1 MFDARRAEIVAET
14 GIGREMTNSGD
25 DLLARLEDMVPHL
38 RERGQAAE
46 QAGRI
51 PDETIHELDEIG
63 AFRAVVP
70 KLYDGLEVEFP
81 VVAQIFRI
89 LGKGCIPT
97 GWTMGFLIY
106 HNFQFAHFS
115 EKAQKEV
122 WGGRGYTMAPGHLFP
137 SGEAIPV
144 DGGYRLTGRWGYGT
158 GMLHADWV
166 LFSAPV
172 KGGNDG
178 WDSHDLRRFFVPIA
192 DCEILDTWNVT
203 AMQATGSCDMRLN
216 DVFVPEH
223 RQVKATEL
231 ISGTAPGMKINKGPL
246 WRVPFITFATLAGMA
261 PMIGGT
267 EGLFEICADILKTK
281 VGAQSHA
288 RQQELMTQQVRMA
301 RLKMDLKSAIALWE
315 NELDTVWER
324 ISGGGEMT
332 LAERSEARMVTAYCA
347 RTCDAIAN
355 ELAASVG
362 SRSIF
367 NDSPVQRFRREVNSL
382 ATHAFL
388 DFDHLGSLYG
398 QTLLGLELPPGTL
411 L

>member
-1 MFDARRAEIVAET
+1 MK
-14 GIGREMTNSGD
+14 NNGD
-25 DLLARLEDMVPHL
+25 ELLAGLEEMVPQL

-51 PDETIHELDEIG
+51 PDETIHELEEIG

-70 KLYDGLEVEFP
+70 KSYGGLELDFP
-81 VVAQIFRI
+81 IIPQIFRVMA
-89 LGKGCIPT
+89 KGCVAT
-97 GWTMGFLIY
+97 SWTMGFLIY

-137 SGEAIPV
+137 TGEAIPV

-172 KGGNDG
+172 KGGRDT
-178 WDSHDLRRFFVPIA
+178 WDSTDLRRFYVPIG
-192 DCEILDTWNVT
+192 DCDILDTWDVT
-203 AMQATGSCDMRLN
+203 AMQASGSWDMRLD
-216 DVFVPEH
+216 DVFIPEH
-223 RQVKATEL
+223 RQVKAAEL
-231 ISGTAPGMKINKGPL
+231 ISGTAPGLIINKGPL
-246 WRVPFITFATLAGMA
+246 WRVPFVTMATLAGIG
-261 PMIGGT
+261 PMIGGA
-267 EGLFEICADILKTK
+267 EGMFEICAEILKTK

-288 RQQELMTQQVRMA
+288 RQHELMTQQVRMA
-301 RLKMDLKSAIALWE
+301 RLKMELKAAISLWE
-315 NELDTVWER
+315 EELDFVWER
-324 ISGGGEMT
+324 ISGGGKME
-332 LAERSEARMVTAYCA
+332 LSERAEARMVTAHCA
-347 RTCDAIAN
+347 KTCDALVN

-367 NDSPVQRFRREVNSL
+367 TDSPVQRFRREVNSL
-382 ATHAFL
+382 ATHAFF

-398 QTLLGLELPPGTL
+398 QTLLGLELLPGTL